1 MEVEHERPSLPVLGS
16 HSPDEHHQSS
26 DELTDRSRPLNVALV
41 RAPLISREGAL
52 NNEASPAI
60 GLAYIAGYLQKY
72 GHHVEIVDGT
82 AEDLGT
88 VRPLKEH
95 PGFQIQGIGLDEL
108 VERIPADADVI
119 GFSSMFSC
127 EWVLLKDLIA
137 RVRGRFPNKLLVGGG
152 EHFTALAEYSL
163 RDCPALDAVV
173 KGEGEY
179 TFRELIEAWDEG
191 DHSNVGGICYVDSD
205 GAFRDNGGLPRIR
218 EIDTIPWPSWPEGYL
233 ERFWHAGKSYGVSS
247 ERDMPMLGSRG
258 CPYKCKFCSSPQMWT
273 TRYVLRDI
281 DDLIAEIKHYKD
293 KYQITSFQFY
303 DLTVFTKKSWT
314 LEFCRRLKREDLG
327 LSWSLPSGTRSE
339 VLDEEILTLLRDTG
353 CRYMA
358 YAPESGSPRTLKLI
372 DKKVDLDRMT
382 KSLKTAVRLGL
393 VCRTN
398 LIIGFPHEQRSD
410 VFRTLWFG
418 LRMAALGVEEVPFF
432 IFSAYPGTDIFRGLQ
447 SEGKVTLN
455 DDYFMSL
462 VSFNGKFSFLKP
474 QGTSNPHMSNFEL
487 AVVRLGFMLL
497 NYFVGYATHPRRI
510 YRTARNLIRGDRSST
525 VLENRLQDALGR
537 KRHSGAAT

>member
-1 MEVEHERPSLPVLGS
+1 METPASRALPLKI
-16 HSPDEHHQSS
+16 
-26 DELTDRSRPLNVALV
+26 ALV

-60 GLAYIAGYLQKY
+60 GLAYVAGYLLKK
-72 GHHVEIVDGT
+72 GHNVEIVDGT
-82 AEDLGT
+82 AADLGT
-88 VRPLKEH
+88 VRALKEH
-95 PGFQIQGIGLDEL
+95 PGFQVQGIGLDEL
-108 VERIPADADVI
+108 VERIPSDADVI

-127 EWVLLKDLIA
+127 EWVLLKDLIT
-137 RVRGRFPNKLLVGGG
+137 RVRRRFPRALLVGGG

-163 RDCPALDAVV
+163 RDCPALDVVV

-179 TFRELIEAWDEG
+179 TFFELLEAWSAGGYSE
-191 DHSNVGGICYVDSD
+191 VGGICYLDAAGS
-205 GAFRDNGGLPRIR
+205 FRDNGGLPRIR
-218 EIDTIPWPSWPEGYL
+218 EVDSIPWPYWPEGYL
-233 ERFWHAGKSYGVSS
+233 ERFWEAGKSYGVSS
-247 ERDMPMLGSRG
+247 ERDMPMIGSRG

-281 DDLIAEIKHYKD
+281 DDLIAEIKHYRD
-293 KYQITSFQFY
+293 KYGITSFQFY

-314 LEFCRRLKREDLG
+314 LEFCRRLKQEDLG
-327 LSWSLPSGTRSE
+327 LAWSLPSGTRSE

-382 KSLKTAVRLGL
+382 SSVKIAVRLGL

-398 LIIGFPHEQRSD
+398 LIIGFPHETRGD
-410 VFRTLWFG
+410 VWRTLWFG

-432 IFSAYPGTDIFRGLQ
+432 IFSAYPGTEIFTQLRG
-447 SEGKVTLN
+447 EEKVTL
-455 DDYFMSL
+455 DDAYFMSL
-462 VSFNGKFSFLKP
+462 VSFNGKFNFLKP
-474 QGTSNPHMSNFEL
+474 QGTSNPNMTNFEL
-487 AVVRLGFMLL
+487 AAVRVSFMLL
-497 NYFVGYATHPRRI
+497 NYFVGYATHPTRI
-510 YRTARNLIRGDRSST
+510 LRTLRNLIRGDRSST

-537 KRHSGAAT
+537 KRHTDPAA